1 MSIRLMSYNIKHC
14 RNEQTHEIDFD
25 AVSDVIRRSGAEIVG
40 LNEVY
45 DEPAAHR
52 FGRQPQELARRLG
65 FNAFFAQAI
74 VASGCPYGNA
84 LLTRFPILDARVI
97 PIPDPEPRA
106 YNGYYESRCILL
118 ADLDVPG
125 GLRVCVSHFGLN
137 PDEQENAVRT
147 ACDAVRDRRFI
158 LMGDMN
164 MTPENP
170 LLNPLRARLFDTAER
185 FPTPLLS
192 FPSGEPECKIDYI
205 FTSPDL
211 SVCSADIPAELVSD
225 HRPHVAEIQA

>member
-1 MSIRLMSYNIKHC
+1 MGIRLMSYNIKHC
-14 RNEQTHEIDFD
+14 RNEQTHKIDFD
-25 AVSDVIRRSGAEIVG
+25 AVADVIRRSGAEIIG

-45 DEPAAHR
+45 DEPAALR

-65 FNAFFAQAI
+65 FHAFFARAI

-84 LLTRFPILDARVI
+84 LLTRFPILDARAI
-97 PIPDPEPRA
+97 PIPDPETKA
-106 YNGYYESRCILL
+106 YNGYYESRCVLQ

-147 ACDAVRDRRFI
+147 VCDAIRDRRCI

-164 MTPENP
+164 MTPENS
-170 LLNPLRARLFDTAER
+170 LLNPLRARLSDTAEH
-185 FPTPLLS
+185 FSAPLLS
-192 FPSGEPECKIDYI
+192 FPSGKPECKIDYI

-211 SVCSADIPAELVSD
+211 FVCSADIPAESVSD
-225 HRPHVAEIQA
+225 HRPYVAEVRV